1 MTMKKITLMCFMMLG
16 MLSSAVAQT
25 ETDNS
30 LTFLDK
36 NNKEVKDGSTIT
48 ITTVSTSN
56 LGEEQ
61 MEIELSLQNKSTN
74 DLTVQLTADLTEM
87 PSNTAFQSCA
97 FGNCDIANNSMVK
110 AFPAG
115 KLGKGG
121 IEALATEW
129 LPNDVKNVSW
139 TCRLSADIMEGDI
152 QGGDLKL
159 KAHGPKI
166 NVVFKRGTPTGIDT
180 AMAED
185 ATKEV
190 ARYTADG
197 QRVSQPVKGIN
208 IIRQADGS
216 IVKQLIK

>member
-48 ITTVSTSN
+48 INTVSTSN

-61 MEIELSLQNKSTN
+61 MEIELSLQNKSAT

-97 FGNCDIANNSMVK
+97 FGNCDIANNAMVK

-115 KLGKGG
+115 KLGKSS

-129 LPNDVKNVSW
+129 LPNEVKNVSW

-152 QGGDLKL
+152 QSGNLKL
-159 KAHGPKI
+159 KTHGPKI
-166 NVVFKRGTPTGIDT
+166 NVVFKHGNPTGIDT
-180 AMAED
+180 TMDED